1 MNAVFQPEWQL
12 QDAKNKLSQVVKA
25 AGEGVPQWVTVHGKR
40 AAVLISVADYARL
53 KSAPDKP
60 WPGDLLC
67 PGLFDDAEAD
77 TLFGRNRSLE
87 GHRKLDT

>member
-12 QDAKNKLSQVVKA
+12 QDAKNRLSQVVKA

-40 AAVLISVADYARL
+40 AAVVISAADYAKL
-53 KSAPDKP
+53 KSAPAQPLLD
-60 WPGDLLC
+60 DLLC
-67 PGLFDDAEAD
+67 PGLWSDAEAD

-87 GHRKLDT
+87 LNRKMGV